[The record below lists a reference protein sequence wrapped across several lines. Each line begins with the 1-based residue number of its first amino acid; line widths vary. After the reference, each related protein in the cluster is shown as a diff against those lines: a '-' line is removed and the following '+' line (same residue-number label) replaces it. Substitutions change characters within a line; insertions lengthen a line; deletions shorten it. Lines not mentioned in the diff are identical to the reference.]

1 MILCAICE
9 FANRLLHVLR
19 MSRVLL
25 IKTPSATVSS
35 LAVSYI
41 PSVLC
46 IYAIECK
53 CTQAIVNISGSRW
66 QNHLCLYMYTGLL
79 YTGLLQMTML

>member
-46 IYAIECK
+46 IYAIE
-53 CTQAIVNISGSRW
+53 
-66 QNHLCLYMYTGLL
+66 Y
-79 YTGLLQMTML
+79 